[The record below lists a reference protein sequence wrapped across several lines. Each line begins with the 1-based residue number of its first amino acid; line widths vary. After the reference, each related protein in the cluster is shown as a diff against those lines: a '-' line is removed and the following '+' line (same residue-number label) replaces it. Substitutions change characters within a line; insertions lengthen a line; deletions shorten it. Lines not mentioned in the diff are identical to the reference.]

1 MFSFLKKSKNI
12 HLHKKKLGKDKIQQI
27 QRQALIKDAIMIHQK
42 QSKLLDNLSEATK
55 DQLREF
61 AMKRVFNIK
70 EKD

>member
-1 MFSFLKKSKNI
+1 MFSFLKKSKDI
-12 HLHKKKLGKDKIQQI
+12 HSHKKKLEKDKIQQI

-55 DQLREF
+55 NQLREF

>member
-1 MFSFLKKSKNI
+1 M
-12 HLHKKKLGKDKIQQI
+12 HKKKLEKDKIQQI

-42 QSKLLDNLSEATK
+42 QSKLLDNLSGATK

>member
-1 MFSFLKKSKNI
+1 MFSFLKKSNNI
-12 HLHKKKLGKDKIQQI
+12 HLHEKKLEKDKIQQI

-55 DQLREF
+55 NQLREF

>member
-12 HLHKKKLGKDKIQQI
+12 HLNKKKLEKDKIQQI

-55 DQLREF
+55 NQLREF

>member
-1 MFSFLKKSKNI
+1 M
-12 HLHKKKLGKDKIQQI
+12 HKKKLEKDKIQQI

-42 QSKLLDNLSEATK
+42 QSELLDNLSEETK
-55 DQLREF
+55 NQLREF

>member
-12 HLHKKKLGKDKIQQI
+12 HLHEKKLEKDKIQQI

-42 QSKLLDNLSEATK
+42 QSKLLDNLSETTK
-55 DQLREF
+55 NQLREF

>member
-1 MFSFLKKSKNI
+1 M
-12 HLHKKKLGKDKIQQI
+12 HKKKLEKDKIQQI

-42 QSKLLDNLSEATK
+42 QSKLLDNLSAATK
-55 DQLREF
+55 NQLREF

>member
-1 MFSFLKKSKNI
+1 MFSFLKKSKDI
-12 HLHKKKLGKDKIQQI
+12 HSHKKKLEKDKIQQI

-42 QSKLLDNLSEATK
+42 QSELLDNLSEETK
-55 DQLREF
+55 NQLREF